1 MNSQTVPS
9 ISLRTI
15 KLMRDNKVR
24 ETEETEF
31 QKSLCST
38 LNIESNFP
46 HKMVEESDAS
56 LIDKFTKNL
65 YTYQGMLLSQE
76 GQVDASSLRHKL
88 KSIQIKEGKRIIVIK
103 I

>member
-65 YTYQGMLLSQE
+65 YTYQGMLLSQ
-76 GQVDASSLRHKL
+76 VDASSLRHKL
-88 KSIQIKEGKRIIVIK
+88 KSIQIKEDKRIIVIK